1 MASHIHQPRPK
12 SQRYLLLL
20 AIITKKKPE
29 TRARKAG
36 ELAARL
42 MAEAAVHG

>member
-20 AIITKKKPE
+20 VIVTKKKPE
-29 TRARKAG
+29 TRARNAR
-36 ELAARL
+36 ELVARL
-42 MAEAAVHG
+42 VAEAAVHG